1 MLISLWWFFLTGADG
16 TFDILKYADPELDLD
31 DPNLIDSLE
40 LIDDPKTSSGEGEGE
55 EKKDDVSKSQEK
67 KALERS
73 EFILAACLHGVMLFW
88 SVQTF
93 CFWNHPLFF
102 VCVEGTDI
110 YYVSN
115 IYYITTRGC
124 TSSGVNVPCIY
135 SHARW
140 ELL

>member
-1 MLISLWWFFLTGADG
+1 MTGADG

-73 EFILAACLHGVMLFW
+73 EFILAACLHGVMLF
-88 SVQTF
+88 
-93 CFWNHPLFF
+93 
-102 VCVEGTDI
+102 
-110 YYVSN
+110 
-115 IYYITTRGC
+115 
-124 TSSGVNVPCIY
+124 
-135 SHARW
+135 
-140 ELL
+140 